1 MTWVLLDQVMPR
13 ALKGERAGAGRGGQW
28 GPLIR
33 SRLLCGTLRHWE
45 RGCRKCGESRWAPGG
60 AFQPRELRAQRPWEG
75 LGFVGW
81 MPVELEW
88 CERVGDTELRGHR
101 AGGSCVLGFD
111 PEGRRS
117 HWKALS
123 RAYTLGSLGMGCP
136 SLYLGCDSVH

>member
-81 MPVELEW
+81 TLRCLLPFRSLDYQVMPHASHSPRL
-88 CERVGDTELRGHR
+88 VG
-101 AGGSCVLGFD
+101 
-111 PEGRRS
+111 
-117 HWKALS
+117 
-123 RAYTLGSLGMGCP
+123 
-136 SLYLGCDSVH
+136 